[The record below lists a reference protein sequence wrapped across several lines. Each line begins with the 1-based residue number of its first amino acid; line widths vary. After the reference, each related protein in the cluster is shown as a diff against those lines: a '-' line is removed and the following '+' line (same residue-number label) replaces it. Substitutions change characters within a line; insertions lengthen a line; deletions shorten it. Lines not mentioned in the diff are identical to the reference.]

1 MSVYIKRTKKN
12 GIKVVTSSYFDDVRM
27 LRESI
32 KDSGISQMRHDKNC
46 NFDVEALM
54 GASAAQQ
61 ILLWKCGCYE
71 LSNYVESMKPEQ
83 WKNYETLYMGES
95 YTETDEMAPVLSEE
109 EAENIK
115 DSYRGKRMK
124 FN

>member
-46 NFDVEALM
+46 HFDVEALM

-61 ILLWKCGCYE
+61 ILLWKHGCCE

>member
-46 NFDVEALM
+46 HFDVEALM

-61 ILLWKCGCYE
+61 ILLWKRGCYE